1 MSAIHSIKSSHRYN
15 WRCVLSKQRYVK
27 LLLSLLGIVVLLL
40 QPLTMW
46 AGSKAV
52 TPDFDYP
59 KTVSKTALADLNAAL
74 KAGDG
79 NKTIDAL
86 VRYSLAQGSIS
97 SDNMAAIVA
106 KVDSV
111 IARET
116 RPDYRALLY
125 SLKARIFAS
134 YRDQDAVYDRRNDAA
149 QLSNDYS
156 EWDRKQFDNCIDSLL
171 RLALTDEAALKKCPV
186 GQYGGVLK
194 YDLQGSLYIPTL
206 YEAITMWNRTYS
218 NCETD
223 KAAWGK
229 AWLDYEK
236 QQGNIPALMYCYW
249 SANPYDESL
258 GDVYERYKDSEY
270 SGLLLAQCTWTG
282 QYSQLTGYMNRF
294 KGNSRYAGD
303 IERKINSIERKNVF
317 VDFGQEICS
326 TDSVTVKVS
335 SRNVN
340 RATINL
346 YRVPD
351 AVLNSASFKKRQ
363 YSRPVSE
370 LKLVASKQVDIAG
383 TVPFEGEAVVKFPP
397 LPYGKYAVLPEF
409 EAGGKTVADG
419 DYNAMNLFIVSD
431 LASFT
436 LGQAGEKDRIFAV
449 DLKTGAPRGGVAVKG
464 NKGFSGTTASDGS
477 LQVPND
483 IYTYT
488 LSQGSDKYGSKAN
501 CVHFYYNDAVPA
513 KTISGYTDLGIYRPG
528 ETVKFAAVVYE
539 TGGDLRQVIAGEKVK
554 ASLKDP
560 NSKLVDSM
568 WCTADEFG
576 RIEGSFKI
584 PADRMNGRWSIAF
597 GGTSGHSSYGY
608 VTVNVSEYKTPT
620 FTVSFPDATDAYVR
634 KQPVKITGKVETY
647 SGMPVQGTKVE
658 LRLVAKSWSW
668 WWRWNNDNDDDD
680 DDVNDTT
687 VMTDAQG
694 VFTIEYPAHLFKE
707 NADAAGG
714 KIGVDNWRSYQL
726 TAQVTNVAGET
737 HESSTNFI
745 IGRHRGFT
753 FASEELTLLN
763 DKPVKMP
770 ATFNSTDENDKNVP
784 CVYTLY
790 DKARNRVVATGTF
803 QSSDTTLDLTR
814 VPSGQYKLEVEVIGD
829 TATRARATVTLY
841 RAADKVAPVA
851 DAAMWLPRPSSYVDS
866 KNVAHV
872 LIGISVPKSHIYY
885 IAASRKRI
893 LGQGWLVMGMGMHDF
908 KVQVPN
914 EPDEDITFH
923 FINFYNGEKNEE
935 MFTLSSPVNRQ
946 QLTAKVVSFR
956 DKLVPGNKEKW
967 TFQLLDKDN
976 KPVKGAMM
984 LEMYDKALDDL
995 ASNHWSF
1002 SPSVYYPRMFAIDS
1016 YFNPWG
1022 VWTNYCSFTQAA
1034 KYATNHYQAP
1044 QLWLYDRDF
1053 FFIREVF
1060 LAGAA
1065 HGLYFGAAANELSE
1079 AVVVKDEAPL
1089 AARSMKRAPMAQAA
1103 AGSAPRSSLG
1113 QVKVRTA
1120 DVKTALWRPLLVS
1133 DAQGNVAVEFEAPEY
1148 NSTWIVQG
1156 IAYNAGLL
1164 ADKFSREVLTQKPV
1178 MVKSSVPRFLRQA
1191 DKATLAATVQN
1202 ATSQALAC
1210 EAVIELFNPRTG
1222 QIYAS
1227 RNFSPSIPA
1236 KGTSAVSIDWSVPDS
1251 VSFVGFRVKAAGG
1264 NYGDGEQVLIPVLSA
1279 VSPVIETKPFYID
1292 PGIGHFTMSM
1302 PSQARSGARITL
1314 EYCDNPVWYC
1324 LTALPTIYS
1333 DNYHVASALAHSL
1346 YAQVLARG
1354 IAKSQPKVAEAINYW
1369 KQHSEDSVLV
1379 SMLAKNQD
1387 LKIGTLLASPWLA
1400 EADRQ
1405 TLRMSRLDQ
1414 LLDEERSRAEYRKIV
1429 DGLKDLQMSDGGWCW
1444 YRYPGCRS
1452 SLWTTQEVLEII
1464 GELQHLGYINDDA
1477 AINTMVK
1484 KALRYYDRE
1493 NLQLFKKQTKRDKR
1507 NYSGFASYV
1516 YVRTL
1521 FPGFKPDPDNAAMIK
1536 KCLSAM
1542 TTSWKHTDLG
1552 TKAFYAM
1559 ALNRNGYHGVAR
1571 NIIASIREF
1580 AITKPELGMYWD
1592 NLQVGWRYFDKVA
1605 VTSTILQA
1613 INEIDPQR
1621 QEIDL
1626 IRKWILLMKQSNDWG
1641 SSSLAADAVY
1651 SILSTGSQWL
1661 SQPGTPVIT
1670 IDGKP
1675 VELGKLAGYLGYGRT
1690 TVAAA
1695 PGAKLEITRNTASPA
1710 WGAVYVQYN
1719 APMTAVEGNAITEL
1733 SIRKEYYTYG
1743 PDGKI
1748 HQADPARLHVGDK
1761 VQVRV
1766 VIKNNKDMDYVTV
1779 ADDRGACFEPVDQL
1793 SGYRLADGVYYYI
1806 ETKDSR
1812 TNLFFSDLPKGTHV
1826 IGYDVYV
1833 TSAGEYAAGI
1843 ATVQC
1848 QYAPQLTAHSAGQ
1861 LLKVQPRQ

>member
-1 MSAIHSIKSSHRYN
+1 MKNSHHDNRSYFHA
-15 WRCVLSKQRYVK
+15 WRRNLK
-27 LLLSLLGIVVLLL
+27 LLLKSLGIVVQLLL
-40 QPLTMW
+40 PLTMW

-59 KTVSKTALADLNAAL
+59 KTVSKTALADLDAAL

-79 NKTIDAL
+79 NKTVDAL
-86 VRYSLAQGSIS
+86 VRYALAQGSIS
-97 SDNMAAIVA
+97 SDNMAGIVA

-125 SLKARIFAS
+125 SLEARIFAS
-134 YRDQDAVYDRRNDAA
+134 YRDQCAVFDRHNDAA
-149 QLSNDYS
+149 QLSTDYS
-156 EWDRKQFDNCIDSLL
+156 EWDRKQFDNRVDSLL
-171 RLALTDEAALKKCPV
+171 RLALADEAALKKCPV

-194 YDLQGSLYIPTL
+194 YDLQGSLYVPTL
-206 YEAITMWNRTYS
+206 YEAITTWNINFS
-218 NCETD
+218 NCEAD

-236 QQGNIPALMYCYW
+236 QQGNIPAIMYCYG

-270 SGLLLAQCTWTG
+270 SGLLLAQCTWTD
-282 QYSQLTGYMNRF
+282 QYSQLTSYMTRF

-326 TDSVTVKVS
+326 SDSVTVKIS

-351 AVLNSASFKKRQ
+351 AVLNSASFKKRH

-383 TVPFEGEAVVKFPP
+383 TVPFEGEAVVKFSP
-397 LPYGKYAVLPEF
+397 LPYGKYTVLPEF

-449 DLKTGAPRGGVAVKG
+449 DLKTGAPRGGVKVKG
-464 NKGFSGTTASDGS
+464 DKGFSGTTASDGS
-477 LQVPND
+477 LQVPDD

-560 NSKLVDSM
+560 NGKLVDSM

-668 WWRWNNDNDDDD
+668 WWRWNNGNDDDD
-680 DDVNDTT
+680 DEVNDTT
-687 VMTDAQG
+687 VVTDAQG
-694 VFTIEYPAHLFKE
+694 VFTVEYPAHLFKE

-714 KIGVDNWRSYQL
+714 KIDVDSWRSYQL

-753 FASEELTLLN
+753 FASEEVTLLN

-770 ATFNSTDENDKNVP
+770 VTFNSTDENDKNVP

-829 TATRARATVTLY
+829 TSTRARSSVVLY
-841 RAADKVAPVA
+841 RAADKAAPVA
-851 DAAMWLPRPSSYVDS
+851 DAAMWLPMPSRYVDS

-893 LGQGWLVMGMGMHDF
+893 LGQGWLVMGRGMHDF

-935 MFTLSSPVNRQ
+935 TFTLSSPVNRQ
-946 QLTAKVVSFR
+946 QLKARVVSFR

-1002 SPSVYYPRMFAIDS
+1002 SPRVYYPRMFAIDS

-1034 KYATNHYQAP
+1034 KYAASHYQAP

-1053 FFIREVF
+1053 FLNREI
-1060 LAGAA
+1060 LLYGARA
-1065 HGLYFGAAANELSE
+1065 RVGGVYANELCE
-1079 AVVVKDEAPL
+1079 AVVVKDEAPH
-1089 AARSMKRAPMAQAA
+1089 AAMSMKRAPIAQAVA
-1103 AGSAPRSSLG
+1103 DSAPRSSLG

-1156 IAYNAGLL
+1156 IAYNARLVS
-1164 ADKFSREVLTQKPV
+1164 DNFSREVLTQKPV

-1191 DKATLAATVQN
+1191 DKVTLAATVQN
-1202 ATSQALAC
+1202 ATVQALTC

-1251 VSFVGFRVKAAGG
+1251 VPFVGFRVKAVGG

-1292 PGIGHFTMSM
+1292 PGTGHFIVSLS
-1302 PSQARSGARITL
+1302 PQVRNGARFTL

-1333 DNYHVASALAHSL
+1333 DNHQVASSLAHSL

-1405 TLRMSRLDQ
+1405 TLRMSKLDQ
-1414 LLDEERSRAEYRKIV
+1414 LLDEERSMAEYRRIV
-1429 DGLKDLQMSDGGWCW
+1429 DGLNDLQMSDGGWCW

-1452 SLWTTQEVLEII
+1452 SLWTTHEVLEII

-1477 AINTMVK
+1477 AINAMVK
-1484 KALRYYDRE
+1484 KALGYYDRE
-1493 NLQLFKKQTKRDKR
+1493 NLRLFKEQTKRNKR

-1521 FPGFKPDPDNAAMIK
+1521 FPGYKPGPDNAAMIK

-1542 TTSWKHTDLG
+1542 TTGWKHADLG

-1559 ALNRNGYHGVAR
+1559 ALNRNGYQAVAR

-1613 INEIDPQR
+1613 INEIDPQQ

-1651 SILSTGSQWL
+1651 AILSTGSQWL
-1661 SQPGTPVIT
+1661 SQPATPVIT
-1670 IDGKP
+1670 IDGNP
-1675 VELGKLAGYLGYGRT
+1675 VDLGKMAGYLGYART
-1690 TVAAA
+1690 TVDAA
-1695 PGAKLEITRNTASPA
+1695 PGAKLEISRQGTSPA
-1710 WGAVYVQYN
+1710 WGAVYAQYN
-1719 APMTAVEGNAITEL
+1719 APMTIVDENAITEL
-1733 SIRKEYYTYG
+1733 SIHKEYYTYG

-1748 HQADPARLHVGDK
+1748 HQADPARLRVGDK

-1766 VIKNNKDMDYVTV
+1766 VIKNTKDMDYVTV
-1779 ADDRGACFEPVDQL
+1779 GDDRGACFEPVDQL
-1793 SGYRLADGVYYYI
+1793 SGYRQTDGLFYYI

-1812 TNLFFSDLPKGTHV
+1812 TNLFFTSLPKGTHV

-1833 TSAGEYAAGI
+1833 ASAGEYAAGI

-1848 QYAPQLTAHSAGQ
+1848 QYAPQLTAHSAGA
-1861 LLKVQPRQ
+1861 LIKAAPKP